1 MNGGKRPGSGRKPG
15 VSKATE
21 IKRKIQEYFS
31 EEDVKEFIELAKEQ
45 AKTKPELMKFLL
57 EQIFG
62 KAPQRV
68 EVTGED
74 GQPILIKWQ
83 SK

>member
-1 MNGGKRPGSGRKPG
+1 MAKGGVRPGSGRKPG
-15 VSKATE
+15 VSKATQ

-31 EEDVKEFIELAKEQ
+31 EQDVQEFIALAKEQ

-68 EVTGED
+68 ELTGQD
-74 GQPILIKWQ
+74 GQPIVIKWQ
-83 SK
+83 R